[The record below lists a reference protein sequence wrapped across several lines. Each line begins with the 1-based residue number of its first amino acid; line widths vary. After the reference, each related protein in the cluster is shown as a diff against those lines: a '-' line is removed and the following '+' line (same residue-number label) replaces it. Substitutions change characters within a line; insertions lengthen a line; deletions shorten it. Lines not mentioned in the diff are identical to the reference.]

1 MEVLRQSGP
10 MVTVSGHNTKMAKKK
25 DSWKLTTKMEESTIS
40 SSRTVR
46 KTVME
51 YNTSIMEKFIKV
63 TSKMANAT
71 DMESWSLKIMLSIMA
86 NGLMAKKT
94 E

>member
-1 MEVLRQSGP
+1 
-10 MVTVSGHNTKMAKKK
+10 
-25 DSWKLTTKMEESTIS
+25 MEESTIF

-51 YNTSIMEKFIKV
+51 YNTSIMEEFIKV

-71 DMESWSLKIMLSIMA
+71 DMES
-86 NGLMAKKT
+86 
-94 E
+94 